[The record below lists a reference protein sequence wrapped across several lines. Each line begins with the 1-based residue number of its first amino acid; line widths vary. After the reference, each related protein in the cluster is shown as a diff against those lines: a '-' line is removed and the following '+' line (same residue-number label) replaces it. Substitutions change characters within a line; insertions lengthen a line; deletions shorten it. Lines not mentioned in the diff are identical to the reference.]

1 MAYDR
6 AFAYA
11 QTDPNPTGGS
21 GVLVA
26 DREHDPPG
34 VVAARVSEGGPV
46 AFDGSAS
53 MDASLAPAPPVA
65 PPILIRTYL
74 ASVPDLPKEPVAV
87 ELPEPVADGQP
98 RDELEVTLGRGSDD
112 PMAELFASHYGRL
125 AGWCSRLVG
134 DEQLAHEIAAEAF
147 TRLLSKW
154 RGVEDIRGY
163 LYVTASNL
171 VKDHWRRLE
180 RERRALG
187 RVEIVVS
194 APGAD
199 AAPPLRDVVER
210 LPNRHRDVVLLHY
223 YADISVRDTARLLKV
238 SEGAVKRRLF
248 EARALLHEALEGH
261 R

>member
-1 MAYDR
+1 VRDPAEETPALDHAR
-6 AFAYA
+6 A
-11 QTDPNPTGGS
+11 
-21 GVLVA
+21 
-26 DREHDPPG
+26 
-34 VVAARVSEGGPV
+34 EGGPV
-46 AFDGSAS
+46 SVDGSAS
-53 MDASLAPAPPVA
+53 LDATVVPVA
-65 PPILIRTYL
+65 APIVIRTYL
-74 ASVPDLPKEPVAV
+74 SSVPDLA
-87 ELPEPVADGQP
+87 PEPLSIE
-98 RDELEVTLGRGSDD
+98 RDDPELEITLGRGGDD
-112 PMAELFASHYGRL
+112 PMGELFAAHYGRL

-134 DEQLAHEIAAEAF
+134 DEQLAHEIASEAF
-147 TRLLSKW
+147 TRLLTKW

-180 RERRALG
+180 RERRALTK
-187 RVEIVVS
+187 VEIQLS

>member
-1 MAYDR
+1 
-6 AFAYA
+6 
-11 QTDPNPTGGS
+11 
-21 GVLVA
+21 
-26 DREHDPPG
+26 
-34 VVAARVSEGGPV
+34 VSY
-46 AFDGSAS
+46 DGSAS
-53 MDASLAPAPPVA
+53 LDASLGPVMSHPAPPIV
-65 PPILIRTYL
+65 IRTYL
-74 ASVPDLPKEPVAV
+74 SSVP
-87 ELPEPVADGQP
+87 ELPEPSEPSKSRHQP
-98 RDELEVTLGRGSDD
+98 RDPDELEVTLGRGSDD
-112 PMAELFASHYGRL
+112 PMAELFSAHYARL
-125 AGWCSRLVG
+125 AGWCSRLVD
-134 DEQLAHEIAAEAF
+134 DEQLAHEIASEAF
-147 TRLLSKW
+147 TRLLTKW

-180 RERRALG
+180 RERRAMSK
-187 RVEIVVS
+187 VETVLS

>member
-1 MAYDR
+1 M
-6 AFAYA
+6 
-11 QTDPNPTGGS
+11 G
-21 GVLVA
+21 
-26 DREHDPPG
+26 H
-34 VVAARVSEGGPV
+34 ARVEGGPV
-46 AFDGSAS
+46 SVDGSTSLDSAVVPVAAPIVIRS
-53 MDASLAPAPPVA
+53 YLAP
-65 PPILIRTYL
+65 
-74 ASVPDLPKEPVAV
+74 VPDLPVD
-87 ELPEPVADGQP
+87 LPSAP
-98 RDELEVTLGRGSDD
+98 RQDDELEVTLGRAHDND
-112 PMAELFASHYGRL
+112 PMADLFATHYARL

-134 DEQLAHEIAAEAF
+134 DEQLAHEIASEAF
-147 TRLLSKW
+147 TRLLTKW
-154 RGVEDIRGY
+154 RGVDDIRGY

-180 RERRALG
+180 RERRALTK
-187 RVEIVVS
+187 VEVVLS